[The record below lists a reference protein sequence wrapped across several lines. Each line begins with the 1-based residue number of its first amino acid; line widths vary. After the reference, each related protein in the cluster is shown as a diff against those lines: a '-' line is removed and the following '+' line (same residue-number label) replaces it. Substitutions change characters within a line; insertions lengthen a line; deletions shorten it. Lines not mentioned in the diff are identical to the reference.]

1 MLSFVFSLPLALLQD
16 PPFLSQKQNYTNWY
30 ERKPSVER
38 FVWRDIIFCF
48 QRWIDNGEENLCTW
62 ILCVKNLQQVSIS
75 VCELTRAFRS
85 FLSNTRWP
93 SIAEFRFFPSTC
105 TFTGSPISQLP
116 AGRCMINIC
125 CNKII
130 ISSCFSSI
138 LWSGFIYLK
147 CRLKLQEFGLC
158 QVSFDDLTW
167 KAFSCFTTFFCSLWT
182 FAVSSD
188 KLLCSWRPLI
198 AVVAKLPPTLDFR
211 SGMDIICGYASEH
224 PANSTQSL
232 NNILSNQSQNAD
244 TNNTLCSLDLWI
256 QKKMHAPTTT
266 INCSLRLKRWT
277 RGETTCEATI

>member
-1 MLSFVFSLPLALLQD
+1 ME
-16 PPFLSQKQNYTNWY
+16 T
-30 ERKPSVER
+30 
-38 FVWRDIIFCF
+38 FVWRDIVFCF

-62 ILCVKNLQQVSIS
+62 ILCVKDLQQVSIN

-105 TFTGSPISQLP
+105 TFRGSPISQLP

-125 CNKII
+125 CNKIR
-130 ISSCFSSI
+130 ISACFSSI

-167 KAFSCFTTFFCSLWT
+167 KAFSCFTTFSCSLWT

-198 AVVAKLPPTLDFR
+198 AAVAKLPPTLDFR
-211 SGMDIICGYASEH
+211 SGMDIICGYASEP

-232 NNILSNQSQNAD
+232 NSILSNQSQNAD

-277 RGETTCEATI
+277 GGETTCEATV